1 MVNAFFYSNIAVATT
16 LSGNINNSVTSATVA
31 ATTGW
36 PTSYPFI
43 IAIDYGAA
51 NEELV
56 QVTNNT
62 AGTLTIVRGF
72 GGTSAVAHS
81 VGAVVRHAYNAQD
94 ATDFRTHEAAT
105 SDVHGVTGALVGATQ
120 SQTLTNK
127 TLTSPTINAGAL
139 SGTFTGTPTFSGNVT
154 HSGEIILTNL
164 LRASR
169 ASATDSQY
177 ESRVTADANARW
189 FSQADGKMFWG
200 PGTGAVDVV
209 LYREAANT
217 LRTDDQFRSVR
228 SSGTDPTWISQR
240 SADTGA
246 RWYIT
251 ADGVAT
257 WGDGAGAMDTNLFRS
272 AANILRTDDALSVG
286 GTLTV
291 GATTWTTFT
300 PTIGGGGSVTWSDR
314 TGYYYKLGKMVAV
327 VIFLTVNTVGS
338 GVTPVSVDMPSN
350 VDRSCRQV
358 MLAHCDNVG
367 SGFSGSSS
375 LVAFISGLG
384 PTFDRLRT
392 YNNQNIS
399 GDDLA
404 AGATIAIQGWYR
416 EA

>member
-16 LSGNINNSVTSATVA
+16 LSGNINNSGTSATVA

-56 QVTNNT
+56 QVTNNA

-105 SDVHGVTGALVGATQ
+105 SGVHGVTGALVGATQ

-327 VIFLTVNTVGS
+327 VIFLTVNTAGS